1 MATILGSI
9 YSWKF
14 EDLARSPL
22 LSQSRLKVF
31 QPWMYLSSVTR
42 LHEHRLRYQTLQPHA
57 QKCATHNPR
66 RTKVLCFLPD
76 QFSEKT
82 GRINTPSPLANISSK
97 THSSPQIR
105 CFHAKHQADPLF
117 LLHDTVGH
125 AGPKKRVTPQRC
137 RNAAARGPKIF
148 RMGRLASCCGLFSER
163 RSHSL
168 TCKNPLWSSK
178 KRPFIPSPPP
188 LITDLFACARHDSPP
203 RRLCA
208 IFTSPASLR
217 TKAKE
222 ATDPIW
228 PFKVYHIVKTISK
241 PDEPILDYL
250 HHGPKRGFVCEELL
264 VVPTD
269 TELPPL
275 HRWYSI
281 GSVWMPS
288 WQDPS
293 FVVVGV
299 QR

>member
-125 AGPKKRVTPQRC
+125 GGAEKACDTTTLSK
-137 RNAAARGPKIF
+137 
-148 RMGRLASCCGLFSER
+148 CGCPRAKDLPNGSFGFLLWSLLWT

-168 TCKNPLWSSK
+168 TCKNPLRSSK

-222 ATDPIW
+222 ATHPIW

>member
-1 MATILGSI
+1 MRHSQPPANQS
-9 YSWKF
+9 S
-14 EDLARSPL
+14 L
-22 LSQSRLKVF
+22 LSTRPFLWKTRSLILQALWQIYLPKHIPLPKFDVF
-31 QPWMYLSSVTR
+31 TPNTK
-42 LHEHRLRYQTLQPHA
+42 QTLFFFY
-57 QKCATHNPR
+57 T
-66 RTKVLCFLPD
+66 TLWGMV
-76 QFSEKT
+76 
-82 GRINTPSPLANISSK
+82 
-97 THSSPQIR
+97 
-105 CFHAKHQADPLF
+105 
-117 LLHDTVGH
+117 
-125 AGPKKRVTPQRC
+125 GPKKRVTPQRC

-168 TCKNPLWSSK
+168 TCKNPLRSSK

-288 WQDPS
+288 WQDLL